1 MNIAGLFVVL
11 LLSSLFIL
19 GAMKSQSG
27 GSPAGW
33 SSVTIANPLSLN
45 VYSQQINE
53 LDNVDNVLKRRQY
66 PGKPVINNLKPID
79 EGSQQAVLP
88 KDSLPDIKTPVV
100 PVGTKAVL
108 EAKQPYF
115 LDEALIVNYYGKSH
129 YWDWRFPGQPLPIEF
144 AKDPAKFVK
153 ENPEVYPSYIIK
165 SRNYGAQLEETLSS
179 PLSPLEDYT
188 LTSPL

>member
-1 MNIAGLFVVL
+1 MNIAGLFIVL

-33 SSVTIANPLSLN
+33 SSVTIANPSNLS

-79 EGSQQAVLP
+79 EGSMHTVLP
-88 KDSLPDIKTPVV
+88 KESLPDIKTPVV

-115 LDEALIVNYYGKSH
+115 LDEALIVTYYGKPH

-153 ENPEVYPSYIIK
+153 ENPEIYPSYIIK
-165 SRNYGAQLEETLSS
+165 SRNYGSNLKDILSS
-179 PLSPLEDYT
+179 PLSPLAEWP